1 MARSST
7 SEVLRAHCAAIAEEE
22 AILREGGGKAGHERQ
37 RKMGRLSVRER
48 IRHLLDKDSPFF
60 EIELWAAYKMYEQWG
75 KIPAA
80 GVVTGIGNVEGVPC
94 MIVANDATVKAG
106 AFFPATTKK
115 VIRAQRIAFEC
126 ALPLVYLV
134 DSAGVFLPMQDE
146 IFPDEDD
153 FGRIFRN
160 NSVISAA
167 GVPQFAAIMG
177 NCVAGGAYL
186 PVLCDKILMTEGSG
200 LYLAGPSLVKAAI
213 GQVVD
218 AEELGGA
225 RMHSEISGTVD
236 FFEKDDPSC
245 LKRLR
250 SLVALLPEAKSS
262 GALGERALP
271 GKSKPAKNPDSVYD
285 LISFDGRK
293 NYDVRDLLA
302 TVVDE
307 NSLDEYKADY
317 GKTLVTAYA
326 RINGRPVGIV
336 ANQRVQVRTKKEGI
350 QMGGVIYSDSA
361 DKAARFVM
369 DCNQTN
375 LPIIFFQDVSGF
387 MVGRDAEESGIIRS
401 GAKLVNA
408 VSNSVVPKITVIVG
422 GSFGAGNYAMC
433 GKAYDPRFI
442 VAWPNARYAV
452 MGAAQASD
460 TVFSILARAHER
472 GDKKA
477 CWTTSRVQRRKRI
490 STPESSKRSHLSICR
505 CNDPMP
511 VVLIEK
517 ESPQITVVTLNRPE
531 RRNALTLELLT
542 ELCAAI
548 KVASEQ
554 PEQRVLIL
562 RGSGVAFCTGL
573 DLKEAADS
581 TKAHATAEM
590 VANTLVAISQTRLVT
605 IAAVHGAAVA
615 GGAGIMSACDF
626 VVAAERTKIGYPEVR
641 RGLVAGLVMTFL
653 RRQVGER
660 NMRELL
666 FSGDLIDAARAREIG
681 LVNRVVVPDDLMNEA
696 QKFAASVLQ
705 GAPGAL
711 AQTKRLVEELWWRSV
726 KEDVDVALRYHM
738 QARESEEAHEGI
750 AAFNEKRKPNWTQ

>member
-1 MARSST
+1 MSSRTARAET
-7 SEVLRAHCAAIAEEE
+7 LRDRCGQIRAEEE
-22 AILREGGGKAGHERQ
+22 QLREGGGKAGQERQ
-37 RKMGRLSVRER
+37 HKLGRLVARER
-48 IRHLLDKDSPFF
+48 LARLLDRDTQFF
-60 EIELWAAYKMYEQWG
+60 EVGLWAAYKMYEQWG
-75 KIPAA
+75 RVPAA
-80 GVVTGIGNVEGVPC
+80 GAVAGIGKVANVPC
-94 MIVANDATVKAG
+94 MIIANDATVKAG
-106 AFFPATTKK
+106 AFFPQTAKK
-115 VIRAQRIAFEC
+115 LIRAQRIAFENN
-126 ALPLVYLV
+126 LPLIYLV

-167 GVPQFAAIMG
+167 GIPQFAAIMG
-177 NCVAGGAYL
+177 HCVARGADL
-186 PVLCDKILMTEGSG
+186 PALCDHIFMAHGRG
-200 LYLAGPSLVKAAI
+200 LYVAGPSLVKAAI

-236 FFEKDDPSC
+236 FFEKDDLSC

-250 SLVALLPEAKSS
+250 SLVALLPEAKSA
-262 GALGERALP
+262 GAP
-271 GKSKPAKNPDSVYD
+271 GGRPKNPDSVYD

-326 RINGRPVGIV
+326 SINGRPVGIV

-375 LPIIFFQDVSGF
+375 LPIIFFQDVTGF
-387 MVGRDAEESGIIRS
+387 MVGREAEESGIIRS

-460 TVFSILARAHER
+460 TVFSVLAKARER
-472 GDKKA
+472 DKKSSPEELEELRA
-477 CWTTSRVQRRKRI
+477 TVKKNYEEQTDIRYGAARGWVDAIIQPDETRDILIRLLQYVSR
-490 STPESSKRSHLSICR
+490 
-505 CNDPMP
+505 PMP
-511 VVLIEK
+511 
-517 ESPQITVVTLNRPE
+517 
-531 RRNALTLELLT
+531 
-542 ELCAAI
+542 
-548 KVASEQ
+548 
-554 PEQRVLIL
+554 
-562 RGSGVAFCTGL
+562 
-573 DLKEAADS
+573 
-581 TKAHATAEM
+581 
-590 VANTLVAISQTRLVT
+590 
-605 IAAVHGAAVA
+605 
-615 GGAGIMSACDF
+615 
-626 VVAAERTKIGYPEVR
+626 
-641 RGLVAGLVMTFL
+641 
-653 RRQVGER
+653 
-660 NMRELL
+660 
-666 FSGDLIDAARAREIG
+666 
-681 LVNRVVVPDDLMNEA
+681 
-696 QKFAASVLQ
+696 
-705 GAPGAL
+705 
-711 AQTKRLVEELWWRSV
+711 
-726 KEDVDVALRYHM
+726 
-738 QARESEEAHEGI
+738 QARFHTGVI
-750 AAFNEKRKPNWTQ
+750 QV

>member
-1 MARSST
+1 MTRTSK

-22 AILREGGGKAGHERQ
+22 AVLREGGGKAGHERQ

-48 IRHLLDKDSPFF
+48 LRHLLDKDSPFF
-60 EIELWAAYKMYEQWG
+60 EIELWAAYKMYEEWG

-94 MIVANDATVKAG
+94 MVVANDATVKAG

-134 DSAGVFLPMQDE
+134 DSAGVFLPLQDE

-213 GQVVD
+213 GQIVE

-236 FFEKDDPSC
+236 FCEKDDPSC

-250 SLVALLPEAKSS
+250 SLVAMLPEAQGSGNARSS
-262 GALGERALP
+262 
-271 GKSKPAKNPDSVYD
+271 GKSKPAKNSDSVYD

-307 NSLDEYKADY
+307 SSLDEYKADY

-361 DKAARFVM
+361 NKAARFVM

-460 TVFSILARAHER
+460 TVFSILAKAHER
-472 GDKKA
+472 GDKK
-477 CWTTSRVQRRKRI
+477 T
-490 STPESSKRSHLSICR
+490 TPEELEELRAKVKQSYEEQTDMRYGAARGWVDAIIQPHETR
-505 CNDPMP
+505 D
-511 VVLIEK
+511 VLIRLLDYV
-517 ESPQITVVTLNRPE
+517 SRP
-531 RRNALTLELLT
+531 T
-542 ELCAAI
+542 
-548 KVASEQ
+548 
-554 PEQRVLIL
+554 P
-562 RGSGVAFCTGL
+562 
-573 DLKEAADS
+573 
-581 TKAHATAEM
+581 KAHFHTG
-590 VANTLVAISQTRLVT
+590 VIQT
-605 IAAVHGAAVA
+605 
-615 GGAGIMSACDF
+615 
-626 VVAAERTKIGYPEVR
+626 
-641 RGLVAGLVMTFL
+641 
-653 RRQVGER
+653 
-660 NMRELL
+660 
-666 FSGDLIDAARAREIG
+666 
-681 LVNRVVVPDDLMNEA
+681 
-696 QKFAASVLQ
+696 
-705 GAPGAL
+705 
-711 AQTKRLVEELWWRSV
+711 
-726 KEDVDVALRYHM
+726 
-738 QARESEEAHEGI
+738 
-750 AAFNEKRKPNWTQ
+750 